1 MRLSMKTLLCGA
13 ALAGVLATGLA
24 AAAIADVPGY
34 ITAAIAD
41 PSRPAKDTARDAAR
55 KPGEM
60 MVFAHVKPGQ
70 TVIELLPGGGYFTRV
85 LSKVVGP
92 TGHVYSANIGAGSGD
107 AKAAAT
113 SVSAEPGYGNVTDIK
128 LPDGLMTAPKAD
140 IIWTAQNYHDF
151 HLARLKINV
160 PATDKLIY
168 DSLKPGGEFIVI
180 DHAAVDGTGLTP
192 DANGVIIPD
201 KLHRI
206 DEAFAKKE
214 IEAAGFVLDGE
225 SDVLRNPADP
235 RTALVFDPSIRGHTD
250 QFVLRFRKPK

>member
-1 MRLSMKTLLCGA
+1 MRLSIKTLLCGA
-13 ALAGVLATGLA
+13 ALASVVAGGAATFA
-24 AAAIADVPGY
+24 EAPGY

-41 PSRPAKDTARDAAR
+41 PSRPAKDTARDADR

-60 MVFAHVKPGQ
+60 MVFAHVRPGQ

-92 TGHVYSANIGAGSGD
+92 TGHVYSANIGGGSGD

-128 LPDGLMTAPKAD
+128 LPDGLVTAPKAD

-160 PATDKLIY
+160 
-168 DSLKPGGEFIVI
+168 I
-180 DHAAVDGTGLTP
+180 DHAAIDGTGLTP
-192 DANGVIIPD
+192 DADGVIIPD

-225 SDVLRNPADP
+225 SNALRNPADT
-235 RTALVFDPSIRGHTD
+235 RMLKVFDPAIRGHTD